1 MRRSFLNSEGD
12 FDVVATD
19 WSLFT
24 DPPLTKA
31 QNPGE
36 FPFQFHRTIT
46 YLHPR
51 TSMLMFGPKN
61 ATAKQKQYLYLP
73 RSSDASTD
81 SITRACSGVVLT
93 ATQFEG
99 IPMCDVFEV
108 LMYWSFRA
116 CSSTGGHVGKQ
127 TCVAMSC
134 GVNYLKSTLLKGQ
147 IFAGVKEELE
157 VLSKNWVSHVMRS
170 QPTAAAL
177 LPAIDSPDPRA
188 TDASSGPSPRPVD
201 ARRPSVGG
209 GSVGAPEK
217 GVSRRTEEALA
228 AAPPVTY
235 SRDRNILLGLILLVL
250 VVQVILIYVL
260 FTHFS
265 RADATNTDL
274 IKLLAESLHK
284 NELSS
289 SMHCSNSK

>member
-1 MRRSFLNSEGD
+1 MQSEGD
-12 FDVVATD
+12 FDIVATD
-19 WSLFT
+19 WSAFT
-24 DPPLTKA
+24 DSPLTKA

-36 FPFQFHRTIT
+36 FPFQFVRTID

-73 RSSDASTD
+73 KSSDSSTD
-81 SITRACSGVVLT
+81 AINRVTSGVVLT

-108 LMYWSFRA
+108 LMYWSFRTV
-116 CSSTGGHVGKQ
+116 SGDGSGHIGRK
-127 TCVAMSC
+127 TCVVVGC

-157 VLSKNWVSHVMRS
+157 LLSKNWVSHVLRY
-170 QPTAAAL
+170 QPASAAL
-177 LPAIDSPDPRA
+177 SPLSDDTDTRA
-188 TDASSGPSPRPVD
+188 RASSGAATLVTATKRPSLNS
-201 ARRPSVGG
+201 ASVGG
-209 GSVGAPEK
+209 AVGSRVEPVGVA
-217 GVSRRTEEALA
+217 VSL
-228 AAPPVTY
+228 PSTY

-250 VVQVILIYVL
+250 VVQAILIYVL
-260 FTHFS
+260 FSHFS
-265 RADATNTDL
+265 RADALNADM

-284 NELSS
+284 SDQAK
-289 SMHCSNSK
+289 HCPNSK